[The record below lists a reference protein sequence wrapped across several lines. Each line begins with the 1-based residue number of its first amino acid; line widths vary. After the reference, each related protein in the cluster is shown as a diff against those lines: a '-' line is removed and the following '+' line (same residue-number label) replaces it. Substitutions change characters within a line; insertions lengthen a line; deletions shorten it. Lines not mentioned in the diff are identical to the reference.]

1 MFLISGVVPLRF
13 VPNPLTLYISI
24 RNSVK
29 SLIPLK
35 YGTIFFAHKAPFEC
49 SWSYMRVE
57 DK

>member
-35 YGTIFFAHKAPFEC
+35 YGTIFFPIKLLLNAVGPI
-49 SWSYMRVE
+49 
-57 DK
+57 